1 MRKDQISI
9 HSFNEFSD
17 SEFTSNKILIERNDQ
32 DEDVVEIT
40 LATCS
45 KKEVE
50 GEFAE
55 EIKFEKI
62 GEIDLEEIL
71 IDSEYGKCS
80 VPLEVL
86 KNQVNNI
93 LADQEIKAKKFFI
106 EDAIIE
112 YLNEEVE
119 WDNSLG

>member
-1 MRKDQISI
+1 M
-9 HSFNEFSD
+9 F
-17 SEFTSNKILIERNDQ
+17 
-32 DEDVVEIT
+32 
-40 LATCS
+40 
-45 KKEVE
+45 KK
-50 GEFAE
+50 G
-55 EIKFEKI
+55 
-62 GEIDLEEIL
+62 
-71 IDSEYGKCS
+71 S

-112 YLNEEVE
+112 YLNEEFE